1 MKNKQLQSWDGAFGD
16 TAKEHTPCTPALLRK
31 RVLAFPKI
39 FQSIGLNDLRSIVE
53 VGANIGMNLRALQ
66 PLTEAALYAREPNPS
81 ARKALMDDQALP
93 ALQIPNGSAE
103 QLPFEDASM
112 DIVFTC
118 TVLIHIQQ
126 WTPIIG
132 QKISDAK

>member
-16 TAKEHTPCTPALLRK
+16 TATERTPCTPALLRK
-31 RVLAFPKI
+31 RALAFPKI

-66 PLTEAALYAREPNPS
+66 PLTEAALCAREPNPS

-93 ALQIPNGSAE
+93 AMQIPNGSAE

-118 TVLIHIQQ
+118 TVLIHIPPE
-126 WTPIIG
+126 TPE
-132 QKISDAK
+132 